1 MERIILAVMGIVACL
16 LVAGGCDGKKRQAS
30 VEAKAERVEAT
41 LFDKP
46 LGEIKQYMNGEWEL
60 VSGQNVRET
69 NEFENTFI
77 TFDNNRYVW
86 TEDGK
91 AEPGKLNWRKAETGA
106 GYEAW
111 LMDVFYAEYPAY
123 PLAIKGD
130 TLYIQDC
137 TATAYKY
144 TLVRK

>member
-1 MERIILAVMGIVACL
+1 MKRIILAVTGIVACL
-16 LVAGGCDGKKRQAS
+16 LVAGGCNEKKQQAQT
-30 VEAKAERVEAT
+30 ERIEAT

-46 LGEIKQYMNGEWEL
+46 LGEIKQYINGEWEL
-60 VSGQNVRET
+60 VSGQNARET

-77 TFDNNRYVW
+77 VFDNDRYVW

-91 AEPGKLNWRKAETGA
+91 VEPGKLNWRKAETGA

>member
-1 MERIILAVMGIVACL
+1 MKRIILAVTGIVACL
-16 LVAGGCDGKKRQAS
+16 LVAGGCNGKKRQAPL
-30 VEAKAERVEAT
+30 EAEAT

-46 LGEIKQYMNGEWEL
+46 LDEIKQYMNGEWEL
-60 VSGQNVRET
+60 VSGQNARET

-77 TFDNNRYVW
+77 AFDNDRYVW

-123 PLAIKGD
+123 PLVIKGD